1 MSLGLMDH
9 FALWSAV
16 RRLCAVL
23 ALIPLHFAM
32 LGVSAPAP
40 DAGPHVNSG
49 WDQTIRFMHLYT
61 AQAKGSFLSYH
72 LQINDDGTVDGSRE
86 RSSHSL
92 LEMRSVAPGV
102 VAIKGYRSGRY
113 LCMERNGRLLGSL
126 SYNEG
131 DCSFEERLLSGT
143 YNVYWSEK
151 YGAAR
156 VSEQQETPG
165 PRFGGG
171 RCPLSLSSCHTEHSP
186 SSLDPDD
193 ESGKWMNTPLHLFKR
208 IAWTPLTSHTK
219 PHEHLSLTFILCLP
233 ESCLFWFDCLVFA
246 PQSGHHA
253 SPFQSPL
260 TPFRIVT

>member
-1 MSLGLMDH
+1 MDH
-9 FALWSAV
+9 LAMWPTA

-23 ALIPLHFAM
+23 AVIQLHFAA
-32 LGVSAPAP
+32 LGVSVPVP

-61 AQAKGSFLSYH
+61 TQAKGGFLSYH

-86 RSSHSL
+86 RSLHSL

-151 YGAAR
+151 YGAA
-156 VSEQQETPG
+156 VSLSTRRLRG
-165 PRFGGG
+165 HVRG
-171 RCPLSLSSCHTEHSP
+171 RTLPPLSQFLPIRNTP
-186 SSLDPDD
+186 PLPLDSDD
-193 ESGKWMNTPLHLFKR
+193 ESWQIPEHPSSFVQANSMDPLDFTYE
-208 IAWTPLTSHTK
+208 AT
-219 PHEHLSLTFILCLP
+219 
-233 ESCLFWFDCLVFA
+233 
-246 PQSGHHA
+246 
-253 SPFQSPL
+253 
-260 TPFRIVT
+260 